1 MSQYNELPLNA
12 LEVEKSGSSRRSEQ
26 SEARSCKMVNRK
38 TLIVIGVAVVAAVL
52 AFVVGYLVRRA
63 VHAPECSSNVPGGA
77 ARSMAQREKDW
88 NTIVKKLDPKKIDAN
103 MK

>member
-12 LEVEKSGSSRRSEQ
+12 LEVEQAGSSQGLQR

-63 VHAPECSSNVPGGA
+63 VHAPKCSGAEPSGA

-88 NTIVKKLDPKKIDAN
+88 DTIVKKLDPKNIDAN